1 MLRSLPRIIPAAPD
15 KPKFAGPDH
24 PMRKVTRQVAFEPT
38 GWTPERAAKVTGLF
52 DALAPEWHTRETEG
66 RMEPLV
72 DALERGC
79 VAGGVCLEVGSGT
92 GFGTLYLA
100 GRFDVIL
107 ALDIAMEMLT
117 RAPANLGHRVRAD
130 GARLPLREASAD
142 ALVLVNA
149 LLFPAEASRV
159 LAPEGAVVWVNSL
172 GDQTP
177 IHLTAHDVAEALPGT
192 WEGVE
197 SEAGWGT
204 WCVLRRAGG
213 RRR

>member
-1 MLRSLPRIIPAAPD
+1 VVRSLPRVIPAAPD

-52 DALAPEWHTRETEG
+52 DS

-72 DALERGC
+72 DALERGR
-79 VAGGVCLEVGSGT
+79 VAGGLCVEVGSGT
-92 GFGTLYLA
+92 GFGTRYLV
-100 GRFDVIL
+100 GRFEVIL
-107 ALDIAMEMLT
+107 ALDIAMEMLA
-117 RAPANLGHRVRAD
+117 RAPAELGHRVRAD
-130 GARLPLREASAD
+130 GARLPLRDASAD

-149 LLFPAEASRV
+149 LLFPGEVNRV

-177 IHLTAHDVAEALPGT
+177 IHLAAHDVANALPGS
-192 WEGVE
+192 WQGVE

-204 WCVLRRAGG
+204 WCVLRRAGA
-213 RRR
+213 